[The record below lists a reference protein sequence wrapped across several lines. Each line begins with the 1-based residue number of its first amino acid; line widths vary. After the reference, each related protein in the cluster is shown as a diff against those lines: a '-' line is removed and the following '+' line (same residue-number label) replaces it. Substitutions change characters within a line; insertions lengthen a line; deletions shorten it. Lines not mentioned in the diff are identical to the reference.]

1 MFVQGKVPY
10 YLHRVH
16 ILTFDGLQSEYSS
29 SILVELYVWKG
40 GEEGTNQGHKMS
52 LLHSIGPI
60 DDDDDQL
67 LILLEN

>member
-1 MFVQGKVPY
+1 M
-10 YLHRVH
+10 
-16 ILTFDGLQSEYSS
+16 E
-29 SILVELYVWKG
+29 

-67 LILLEN
+67 LILLENWGKEVIDLLQ

>member
-29 SILVELYVWKG
+29 SSSSVWKG
-40 GEEGTNQGHKMS
+40 GEGTNQGHKMS

>member
-29 SILVELYVWKG
+29 SSTSRVWKG
-40 GEEGTNQGHKMS
+40 GEGTNQGHKMS

-60 DDDDDQL
+60 DDDQL